1 MHEPQR
7 IAALF
12 LALTLVPNGL
22 VSQARSRTVKPAP
35 PTPFSLADKLK
46 PILSDPA
53 LGHAEI
59 GICVKTLDGLV
70 LYGYNDGLPFTP
82 ASNAKLAT
90 TAAAFSLLPVDSL
103 TWTTNVVAAGVI
115 DSQGV
120 LHGDLVLLGAG
131 DPTLSRRT
139 YPYKPP
145 QPPSAV
151 PAPVTSPAAPAE
163 PERQPLDMD
172 VLNLLAQQVE
182 QAGVRT
188 VEGSVVGDD
197 SFFVDEPYGSSW
209 AWDDLQWSYGAPISA
224 LTFAEN
230 TIELKIASD
239 LASPNATVATWNP
252 NVEYYTL
259 ENTTTPVPTGQSAH
273 PGIDHRPG
281 SLLVRAWGTIP
292 PNGLTAGLA
301 VVDPAE
307 YAATAFKQALATRGV
322 TVTGAPEAMHK
333 TSEATGSFSA
343 ERSQTVHFG
352 PVPQATITAP
362 VQDRRVLATHVS
374 IPMIQDLV
382 LTNKTSQ
389 NLHAELY
396 LRLLGKLFG
405 TDGSFAEGTRVERQ
419 FLLDAGLNDA
429 DFFFYDGSGMSPDDR
444 IAPRAYAQL
453 LSYASRQSWGAAWK
467 DTFPVAGVDGTL
479 FNRFKNSP
487 LKGKLWAKTGTLN
500 ETNALSGYL
509 PTASGK
515 VLAFSI
521 MVNGHRPGSDVEAQA
536 IDRIAEAIA
545 AAE

>member
-230 TIELKIASD
+230 TLI
-239 LASPNATVATWNP
+239 
-252 NVEYYTL
+252 
-259 ENTTTPVPTGQSAH
+259 
-273 PGIDHRPG
+273 
-281 SLLVRAWGTIP
+281 SLL
-292 PNGLTAGLA
+292 
-301 VVDPAE
+301 
-307 YAATAFKQALATRGV
+307 
-322 TVTGAPEAMHK
+322 
-333 TSEATGSFSA
+333 
-343 ERSQTVHFG
+343 
-352 PVPQATITAP
+352 
-362 VQDRRVLATHVS
+362 
-374 IPMIQDLV
+374 PMQ
-382 LTNKTSQ
+382 
-389 NLHAELY
+389 
-396 LRLLGKLFG
+396 R
-405 TDGSFAEGTRVERQ
+405 
-419 FLLDAGLNDA
+419 
-429 DFFFYDGSGMSPDDR
+429 
-444 IAPRAYAQL
+444 
-453 LSYASRQSWGAAWK
+453 
-467 DTFPVAGVDGTL
+467 
-479 FNRFKNSP
+479 
-487 LKGKLWAKTGTLN
+487 
-500 ETNALSGYL
+500 
-509 PTASGK
+509 
-515 VLAFSI
+515 
-521 MVNGHRPGSDVEAQA
+521 
-536 IDRIAEAIA
+536 
-545 AAE
+545 